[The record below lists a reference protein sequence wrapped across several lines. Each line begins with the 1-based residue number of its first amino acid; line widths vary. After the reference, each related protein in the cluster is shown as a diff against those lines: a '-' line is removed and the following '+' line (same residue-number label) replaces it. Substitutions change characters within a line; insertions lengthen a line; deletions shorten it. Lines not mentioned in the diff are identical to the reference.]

1 MAINLV
7 SDTIDREDACGIIN
21 WLNQK
26 ELPQLTKGPLTKEYE
41 EKFSNWLRM
50 GLDHR
55 IHGTKHS
62 VFVNSGSSAILAGLT
77 ALKFGGKLK
86 NNKIVVPDLS
96 WATDVSTPLILGMDT
111 FLVDC
116 NLQDLSADLNHLE
129 QLFKEERPA
138 AFILVSVLG
147 LVPDMD
153 RILDLCE
160 TYDVLLIEDTCESM
174 GSEHHGQKL
183 GTFGCMSFF
192 STYFGHHISTIEGG
206 MVCTDDKEINDLLL
220 MTRSHGWDRDLKPA
234 AARKLAE
241 AEGISDFDRLF
252 TFYTPGLNVRATDL
266 QAKIG
271 LNQVDKIDK
280 FSKIRNDNF
289 LHYNNRLAWA
299 KERLVKP
306 EQLTGDFVSN
316 FCYPIVSESRD
327 AIVKELKENDI
338 ACRPLIAGAL
348 SKSPMWKRFGGM
360 EVNNPNAKIVHEYGF
375 YVPNHQGMTTE
386 DVDKVC
392 DIILKY

>member
-41 EKFSNWLRM
+41 AKFSNWL
-50 GLDHR
+50 
-55 IHGTKHS
+55 GTKHS
-62 VFVNSGSSAILAGLT
+62 VFVNSGSSAILLGLT

-116 NLQDLSADLNHLE
+116 NFQDLSADLNHLE
-129 QLFKEERPA
+129 QLFKEEKPA

-220 MTRSHGWDRDLKPA
+220 MTRSHGWDRDLDPETAK
-234 AARKLAE
+234 KLAE
-241 AEGISDFDRLF
+241 EEGVSDFDRLF

-280 FSKIRNDNF
+280 FAKIRNENF

-299 KERLVKP
+299 KDLLFKP

-348 SKSPMWKRFGGM
+348 SNSPMWQKFGKADR
-360 EVNNPNAKIVHEYGF
+360 NFNALVIDNFGF

>member
-7 SDTIDREDACGIIN
+7 SDTIDREDVCGVIN

-26 ELPQLTKGPLTKEYE
+26 EIPQLTKGPVTKEYE
-41 EKFSNWLRM
+41 GKFSNWL
-50 GLDHR
+50 
-55 IHGTKHS
+55 GTTNS
-62 VFVNSGSSAILAGLT
+62 VFVNSGSSAILLGLT

-116 NLQDLSADLNHLE
+116 NFEDLSADLNHLE
-129 QLFKEERPA
+129 QLFKEEKPA

-160 TYDVLLIEDTCESM
+160 TYDVLLIEDVCEGM
-174 GSEHHGQKL
+174 GSQHHGQKL

-206 MVCTDDKEINDLLL
+206 MVCTDDKEIYDLLL
-220 MTRSHGWDRDLKPA
+220 MTRSHGWDRDLDPETAK
-234 AARKLAE
+234 KLAE
-241 AEGISDFDRLF
+241 EEGVSDFDRLF

-271 LNQVDKIDK
+271 IKQVDKIDK
-280 FSKIRNDNF
+280 FAKIRNENF
-289 LHYNNRLAWA
+289 HYYNKRLAWA
-299 KERLVKP
+299 KDLLFKP

-316 FCYPIVSESRD
+316 FCYPIVSQNRD
-327 AIVKELKENDI
+327 EIIKELKENEI

-348 SKSPMWKRFGGM
+348 SNSPMWQKFGSTDR
-360 EVNNPNAKIVHEYGF
+360 NFNAMVIDKFGF

>member
-41 EKFSNWLRM
+41 EKFSNWL
-50 GLDHR
+50 
-55 IHGTKHS
+55 GTTNS
-62 VFVNSGSSAILAGLT
+62 VFVNSGSSAILLGLT

-116 NLQDLSADLNHLE
+116 NFEDLSADLNHLE
-129 QLFKEERPA
+129 QIFKEERPA

-153 RILDLCE
+153 YIVDLCK
-160 TYDVLLIEDTCESM
+160 TYDVLLIEDVCEGM

-206 MVCTDDKEINDLLL
+206 MVCTNDKEINDLLL
-220 MTRSHGWDRDLKPA
+220 MTRSHGWDRDLDPETAK
-234 AARKLAE
+234 KLAE
-241 AEGISDFDRLF
+241 EEGVDDFDRLF
-252 TFYTPGLNVRATDL
+252 TFYIPGLNVRATDL

-280 FSKIRNDNF
+280 FSKIRNENF
-289 LHYNNRLAWA
+289 HHYNKRLAWA
-299 KERLVKP
+299 KDLLFRP

-316 FCYPIVSESRD
+316 FCYPIVSESRE

-348 SKSPMWKRFGGM
+348 SNSPMWQKFGKADR
-360 EVNNPNAKIVHEYGF
+360 NFNALVIDNFGF
-375 YVPNHQGMTTE
+375 YVPNHQGMTTD

>member
-7 SDTIDREDACGIIN
+7 SDTIDREDVCGVIN

-26 ELPQLTKGPLTKEYE
+26 EIPQLTKGPVTKEYE
-41 EKFSNWLRM
+41 SKFSNWL
-50 GLDHR
+50 
-55 IHGTKHS
+55 GTTNS
-62 VFVNSGSSAILAGLT
+62 VFVNSGSSAILLGLT

-96 WATDVSTPLILGMDT
+96 WATDVSSPLILGMDT

-129 QLFKEERPA
+129 QLFKEEKPA

-160 TYDVLLIEDTCESM
+160 TYDVLLIEDTCESL
-174 GSEHHGQKL
+174 GSKHHGQKL

-192 STYFGHHISTIEGG
+192 STYYGHHISTIEGG

-220 MTRSHGWDRDLKPA
+220 MTRSHGWDRDLDPE

-241 AEGISDFDRLF
+241 AEGVSDFNRLF

-271 LNQVDKIDK
+271 LNQVDKIDN
-280 FSKIRNDNF
+280 FAKIRNENF
-289 LHYNNRLAWA
+289 HHYNNRLAESTIIFA
-299 KERLVKP
+299 P
-306 EQLTGDFVSN
+306 EQLTGDFVSS
-316 FCYPIVSESRD
+316 FCYPILHEKRD
-327 AIVKELKENDI
+327 AIVAELRANDI

-348 SKSPMWKRFGGM
+348 SQSPMWKNFGDYTP
-360 EVNNPNAKIVHEYGF
+360 NNRNAMGVHKLGC
-375 YVPNHQGMTTE
+375 YVPNHQGMTTD

>member
-41 EKFSNWLRM
+41 AKFSNWL
-50 GLDHR
+50 
-55 IHGTKHS
+55 GTKHS
-62 VFVNSGSSAILAGLT
+62 VFVNSGSSAILLGLT

-116 NLQDLSADLNHLE
+116 NFQDLSADLNHLE
-129 QLFKEERPA
+129 QLFKEEKPA

-206 MVCTDDKEINDLLL
+206 MVCTADKEINDLLL
-220 MTRSHGWDRDLKPA
+220 MTRSHGWDRDLDPETAK
-234 AARKLAE
+234 KLAE
-241 AEGISDFDRLF
+241 EEGVSDFDRLF

-280 FSKIRNDNF
+280 FAKIRNENF

-299 KERLVKP
+299 KDLLVRP

-316 FCYPIVSESRD
+316 FCYPIVSESRE

-348 SKSPMWKRFGGM
+348 SNSPMWQKFGKADR
-360 EVNNPNAKIVHEYGF
+360 NFNALVIDNFGF

>member
-7 SDTIDREDACGIIN
+7 SDTIDREDVCGVIN

-26 ELPQLTKGPLTKEYE
+26 EIPQLTKGPVTKEYE
-41 EKFSNWLRM
+41 GKFSNWL
-50 GLDHR
+50 
-55 IHGTKHS
+55 GTTNS
-62 VFVNSGSSAILAGLT
+62 VFVNSGSSAILLGLT

-116 NLQDLSADLNHLE
+116 NFEDLSADLNHLE
-129 QLFKEERPA
+129 QLFKEEKPA

-160 TYDVLLIEDTCESM
+160 TYDVLLIEDVCEGM
-174 GSEHHGQKL
+174 GSQHHGQKL

-206 MVCTDDKEINDLLL
+206 MVCTDDKEIYDLLL
-220 MTRSHGWDRDLKPA
+220 MTRSHGWDRDLDPETAK
-234 AARKLAE
+234 KLAE
-241 AEGISDFDRLF
+241 EEGVSDFDRLF

-280 FSKIRNDNF
+280 FAKTRNENF
-289 LHYNNRLAWA
+289 HHYNKRLAWA
-299 KERLVKP
+299 KDLLFKP

-316 FCYPIVSESRD
+316 FCYPIVSQNRD
-327 AIVKELKENDI
+327 EIIKELKENEI

-348 SKSPMWKRFGGM
+348 SNSPMWQKFGSTDR
-360 EVNNPNAKIVHEYGF
+360 NFNAMVIDKFGF

>member
-21 WLNQK
+21 WLDQK

-41 EKFSNWLRM
+41 AKFSNWL
-50 GLDHR
+50 
-55 IHGTKHS
+55 GTKHS
-62 VFVNSGSSAILAGLT
+62 VFVNSGSSAILLGLT

-116 NLQDLSADLNHLE
+116 NFQDLSADLNHLE
-129 QLFKEERPA
+129 QLFKEEKPA

-206 MVCTDDKEINDLLL
+206 MVCTNDEEINDLLL
-220 MTRSHGWDRDLKPA
+220 MTRSHGWDRDLNPE

-241 AEGISDFDRLF
+241 EEGVSDFDRLF

-280 FSKIRNDNF
+280 FAKIRNENF

-299 KERLVKP
+299 KDLLFKP

-348 SKSPMWKRFGGM
+348 SNSPMWQKFGKADR
-360 EVNNPNAKIVHEYGF
+360 NFNALVIDNFGF

>member
-1 MAINLV
+1 M
-7 SDTIDREDACGIIN
+7 
-21 WLNQK
+21 
-26 ELPQLTKGPLTKEYE
+26 
-41 EKFSNWLRM
+41 
-50 GLDHR
+50 
-55 IHGTKHS
+55 
-62 VFVNSGSSAILAGLT
+62 
-77 ALKFGGKLK
+77 
-86 NNKIVVPDLS
+86 S

-129 QLFKEERPA
+129 QLFKEEKPA

-174 GSEHHGQKL
+174 GSEHCGQRL

-220 MTRSHGWDRDLKPA
+220 MTRSHGWDRDLDPE

-241 AEGISDFDRLF
+241 AEGVSDFDRLF

-280 FSKIRNDNF
+280 FSKIRNENF

-306 EQLTGDFVSN
+306 EQMKGDFVSS
-316 FCYPIVSESRD
+316 FCYPVVSESRD
-327 AIVKELKENDI
+327 EIVKEFKKNDI
-338 ACRPLIAGAL
+338 ACRPLIAGSL
-348 SKSPMWKRFGGM
+348 SNSPMWKRFGDK
-360 EVNNPNAKIVHEYGF
+360 EVNNPNVAIIDKYGF
-375 YVPNHQGMTTE
+375 YVPNHQGMTTD
-386 DVDKVC
+386 DVDKIC

>member
-41 EKFSNWLRM
+41 AKFSNWL
-50 GLDHR
+50 
-55 IHGTKHS
+55 GTKHS
-62 VFVNSGSSAILAGLT
+62 VFVNSGSSAILLGLT

-116 NLQDLSADLNHLE
+116 NFQDLSADLNHLE
-129 QLFKEERPA
+129 QLFKEEKPA

-206 MVCTDDKEINDLLL
+206 MVCTNDEEINDLLL
-220 MTRSHGWDRDLKPA
+220 MTRSHGWDRDLNPE

-241 AEGISDFDRLF
+241 EEGVSDFDRLF

-280 FSKIRNDNF
+280 FAKIRNENF

-299 KERLVKP
+299 KDLLFKP

-348 SKSPMWKRFGGM
+348 SNSPMWQKFGKADR
-360 EVNNPNAKIVHEYGF
+360 NFNALVIDNFGF